1 MATAESCTGGA
12 IAASITSVPGSSAIF
27 KGSVV
32 AYDNQIKQ
40 SMLGVSDEALQE
52 HGAVSESVVR
62 QMAAGARERLGV
74 DYAVATSGVAGPGG
88 GSIEKPVGTVWIA
101 LSGPRGVE
109 SN

>member
-1 MATAESCTGGA
+1 
-12 IAASITSVPGSSAIF
+12 
-27 KGSVV
+27 
-32 AYDNQIKQ
+32 
-40 SMLGVSDEALQE
+40 MLGVSDEALQE

-88 GSIEKPVGTVWIA
+88 GSIEKPVGIVWIA

-109 SN
+109 SKCLNFGNSRTRNIERSVREALAWIIRAAK